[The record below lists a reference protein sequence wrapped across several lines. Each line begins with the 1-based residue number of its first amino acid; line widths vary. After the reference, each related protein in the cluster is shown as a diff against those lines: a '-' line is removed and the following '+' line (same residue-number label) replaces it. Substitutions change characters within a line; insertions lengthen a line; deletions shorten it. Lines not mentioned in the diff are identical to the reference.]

1 MSLAL
6 LRYSGSL
13 SVVNYGSWFLRTVY
27 HFPTTRLVNAPD
39 FRLDFFCWDVETF
52 SDAVLH
58 KFFIFFSR
66 FVSDFGYVVNTNVC
80 LALYVVNVVFK
91 VVSLFLRMID
101 ARGTKLLSM
110 FFNSSL
116 KLATS
121 YRYTRKSVT
130 SLAISLITVVVCQ
143 MFDTSTQKWRQ
154 VFCCVCNIK
163 KINSFCIIDNDFHTQ
178 VFKV

>member
-27 HFPTTRLVNAPD
+27 HFPTTRLVNAH
-39 FRLDFFCWDVETF
+39 RLPSFDFFCWDVETF
-52 SDAVLH
+52 SVAVLH

-110 FFNSSL
+110 FFNSPL

-121 YRYTRKSVT
+121 YRYTRRSVT
-130 SLAISLITVVVCQ
+130 SLAVSLIKCLTRPHRNGGRFSVASA
-143 MFDTSTQKWRQ
+143 T
-154 VFCCVCNIK
+154 
-163 KINSFCIIDNDFHTQ
+163 
-178 VFKV
+178 